1 LSIIIVLNKDKASI
15 CIFIILPL
23 LRKGFKLT
31 IKSIYNIKGV
41 VKVKGIDLSFLKLK
55 LKLKVSVIVRLMQ

>member
-1 LSIIIVLNKDKASI
+1 LSIIIVLNKDKARI

-23 LRKGFKLT
+23 LR
-31 IKSIYNIKGV
+31 KSIYNIKGV